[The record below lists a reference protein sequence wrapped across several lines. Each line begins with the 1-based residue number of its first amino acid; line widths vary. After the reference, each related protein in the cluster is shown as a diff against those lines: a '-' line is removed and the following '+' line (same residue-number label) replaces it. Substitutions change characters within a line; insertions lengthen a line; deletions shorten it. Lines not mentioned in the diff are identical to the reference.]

1 MYALAKNLR
10 GFRSTTLRVR
20 VLAEHSGG
28 QVSIITADL
37 LDAGTRL
44 TLDATQLSS
53 LDESTTSSTIRYK
66 TGLVTFEVSAREASY
81 LESL

>member
-1 MYALAKNLR
+1 MYALAKNLV
-10 GFRSTTLRVR
+10 GFRSSTLRVK
-20 VLAEHSGG
+20 VLKQHSAD

-44 TLDATQLSS
+44 TLDASQLEAIEDEAVSS
-53 LDESTTSSTIRYK
+53 VRHR
-66 TGLVTFEVSAREASY
+66 TGLVEFQVCGREASY